1 MRFVYIFDIDG
12 TIANIEHRLPLI
24 TGENKDWDLF
34 YQMMYNDKP
43 ICDVVQTLRRLKNT
57 GADIIFITG
66 RPDKYMKETEEWL
79 RRYTEIS
86 KPMLIMRKNGDHRED
101 YIVKKELYEKF
112 IKPFFTIHTLG
123 VFEDR
128 KQCVDMWRSLGLT
141 CYQVADGNY

>member
-101 YIVKKELYEKF
+101 YIVK
-112 IKPFFTIHTLG
+112 
-123 VFEDR
+123 
-128 KQCVDMWRSLGLT
+128 
-141 CYQVADGNY
+141 NYTKNL